1 MRAGWPCS
9 RVTMEGMAAGADEAK
24 DAMAIEVDAP
34 KAILYDESPW
44 RDGMALDRHC
54 DALLHPTAAN
64 NSFIVMTCML
74 IGGMLDLYADG
85 YPVTPDEMLGSG
97 CASQSDCGYLPGL
110 ACVRSTC
117 TLCDVDADCGATPSD
132 TSKRC
137 VVDHGTTTVT
147 SVDGTTTTFRPNSVC
162 MEKNLFD
169 PFTTHDAVASLL
181 AFLCTALGSAAGT
194 GGGGLLVPMYILA
207 FGLGPKHAVPM
218 SKTTIFGGAIA
229 TLMVNV
235 MKKHPCTNRSRRP
248 LIDYTL
254 SAMMEPPT
262 LIGTIFG
269 VMGNATFPSWL
280 ILGLLLALLS
290 FMAVRTLQK
299 VQHVCTKLH
308 KIDSHELL

>member
-1 MRAGWPCS
+1 
-9 RVTMEGMAAGADEAK
+9 MAAGADEAK

-54 DALLHPTAAN
+54 DALLQPTAAN

-74 IGGMLDLYADG
+74 IGRYARFVCG
-85 YPVTPDEMLGSG
+85 WLSG
-97 CASQSDCGYLPGL
+97 E
-110 ACVRSTC
+110 TC

>member
-1 MRAGWPCS
+1 MGLLRLHVA
-9 RVTMEGMAAGADEAK
+9 AAGVVAF
-24 DAMAIEVDAP
+24 
-34 KAILYDESPW
+34 
-44 RDGMALDRHC
+44 AL
-54 DALLHPTAAN
+54 ASSSAASTPTSSSIRFVA
-64 NSFIVMTCML
+64 
-74 IGGMLDLYADG
+74 
-85 YPVTPDEMLGSG
+85 PDEMLGSG

-235 MKKHPCTNRSRRP
+235 MKKHPCTSYISLTP
-248 LIDYTL
+248 
-254 SAMMEPPT
+254 
-262 LIGTIFG
+262 
-269 VMGNATFPSWL
+269 
-280 ILGLLLALLS
+280 GLLYLCESAYVL
-290 FMAVRTLQK
+290 R
-299 VQHVCTKLH
+299 
-308 KIDSHELL
+308 